1 MQMINILLVDDDE
14 TDVML
19 TKRAL
24 ARDKLHLNISVVDN
38 GRKCLDFLRKLPP
51 YQDAPVPDLVLL
63 DLHMPVMGGHQVLEQ
78 IRADPAIRRT
88 PVVVLTTS
96 SSEQDVFKSYDLFA
110 NSYISKPV
118 TLAELT
124 RVVDTLEQFWFTV
137 VRLPA
142 DK

>member
-24 ARDKLHLNISVVDN
+24 ARDKLHLNVSVVDN
-38 GRKCLDFLRKLPP
+38 GQKCLDFMRKLPP
-51 YQDAPVPDLVLL
+51 YQEAATPDLVLL
-63 DLHMPVMGGHQVLEQ
+63 DLHMPVMDGHQVLRQ
-78 IRADPAIRRT
+78 IRADPALRRI
-88 PVVVLTTS
+88 PVIVLTTS
-96 SSEQDVFKSYDLFA
+96 SAEHDILKSYDLFA
-110 NSYISKPV
+110 NSYITKPV

-137 VRLPA
+137 VRLPV
-142 DK
+142 KK